1 MRDTIETDR
10 LVLRQLRL
18 TDAPNFCRYGGEYD
32 VAKMTGS
39 FPFPFPLLSVEVKIM
54 MLKAQKRRGVAHPYA
69 ITHTN
74 DELMGVADL
83 FKRSETADWELGYW
97 VARPLWG
104 KGLVGEAMTALM
116 NEARLTLD
124 VDTFVAGTWDD
135 NPASQR
141 VLRKLGF
148 EKTGHEQRAFCMAR
162 LEKLTTVEFMKRF
175 TAPLPDRED
184 TAIHAA

>member
-18 TDAPNFCRYGGEYD
+18 TDAPNFCLYGGEYD

-74 DELMGVADL
+74 DELMAWRIYSNAQKRRIGSLVIGSRVRSGV
-83 FKRSETADWELGYW
+83 R
-97 VARPLWG
+97 
-104 KGLVGEAMTALM
+104 ALS
-116 NEARLTLD
+116 AK
-124 VDTFVAGTWDD
+124 
-135 NPASQR
+135 P
-141 VLRKLGF
+141 
-148 EKTGHEQRAFCMAR
+148 
-162 LEKLTTVEFMKRF
+162 
-175 TAPLPDRED
+175 
-184 TAIHAA
+184 